1 MIVLCITPFVYA
13 YYIRPK
19 TKTSKVWR
27 NIFTVLSNKLPS
39 FDIIVSSMKNIR
51 ERFAEG
57 LRKSDNFRKFF
68 TRITLLIIIAFQF
81 VDFHAAVVV
90 NSMKNENATD
100 VEMLSRIDQVYSLFV
115 TDTNATFLAA
125 IIGIS
130 LFFYKFAN
138 GMFTVLHNNRKLYLL
153 TALSAVA
160 VMMISV
166 HYSIVTETVFIIL
179 IAAHFYPNK
188 IRRSGGNGGLRLS
201 KPQGQEKPENPKIV
215 KSEHRKQNNLRIAA

>member
-1 MIVLCITPFVYA
+1 MFVLCVTPFVYA

-27 NIFTVLSNKLPS
+27 NLFTVLSNKLPS
-39 FDIIVSSMKNIR
+39 FDIIVSNVKNIR

-68 TRITLLIIIAFQF
+68 TRITLLVIIAFQF
-81 VDFHAAVVV
+81 VDFHAATMV

-130 LFFYKFAN
+130 LFFYRFAN

-153 TALSAVA
+153 TALTAIA
-160 VMMISV
+160 IMMISV
-166 HYSIVTETVFIIL
+166 RYCIVTETVFIIL
-179 IAAHFYPNK
+179 MAANFYPNR
-188 IRRSGGNGGLRLS
+188 IRRSGGNGGLQLS
-201 KPQGQEKPENPKIV
+201 KPERQRE
-215 KSEHRKQNNLRIAA
+215 LRIAA